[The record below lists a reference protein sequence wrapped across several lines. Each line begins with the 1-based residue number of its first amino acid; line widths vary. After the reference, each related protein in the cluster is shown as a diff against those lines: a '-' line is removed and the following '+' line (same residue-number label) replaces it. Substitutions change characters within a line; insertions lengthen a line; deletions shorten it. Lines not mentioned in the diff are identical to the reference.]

1 LGIYENE
8 PFGTST
14 ANFVTQISLETFNP
28 TIVGEPE
35 IESVVTVPYFS
46 TLTATEASTGNNTT
60 VRFFTGGSGF
70 KLAFMSLDMLC
81 VV

>member
-35 IESVVTVPYFS
+35 IESVVLTVPYFS

-60 VRFFTGGSGF
+60 VRFH
-70 KLAFMSLDMLC
+70 LL
-81 VV
+81 VVAVLS